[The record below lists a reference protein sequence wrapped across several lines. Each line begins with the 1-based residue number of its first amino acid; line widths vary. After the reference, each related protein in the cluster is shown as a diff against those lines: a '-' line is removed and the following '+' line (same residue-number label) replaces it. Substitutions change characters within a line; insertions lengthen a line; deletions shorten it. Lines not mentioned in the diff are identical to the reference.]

1 MSSRPEEDEL
11 PPSWGEAW
19 RSNEPSPSEI
29 RGAYLR
35 FSRRRREA
43 APATFLQVGRWV
55 LVGVFIGVG
64 SVYAAVGV
72 PRLLERTPPVAPAP
86 SAARAPAALPRQAL
100 GVLPEVAAPSAVEP
114 PASAPERIEQAR
126 PSASAALRE
135 QWQRAA
141 RGMRGQDF
149 ESAHA
154 ALEELANEGDDAQRE
169 SARLV
174 QAQLFIS
181 QGRRDLA
188 KPLLQELRASARAPS
203 VQQKADKLLLQIDA
217 APPARRSF
225 EPAAGANEP

>member
-1 MSSRPEEDEL
+1 MSSRPDDDEL
-11 PPSWGEAW
+11 PPNWGEAW
-19 RSNEPSPSEI
+19 RANEPSASEV

-35 FSRRRREA
+35 FSRRRQRT

-64 SVYAAVGV
+64 SVYAAAGV
-72 PRLLERTPPVAPAP
+72 PRLLDRTTAVASAP
-86 SAARAPAALPRQAL
+86 SAALPPAAAPRRAL

-114 PASAPERIEQAR
+114 PAPAPARGEQAR
-126 PSASAALRE
+126 PPASAVARE
-135 QWQRAA
+135 EWQRAA

-154 ALEELANEGDDAQRE
+154 ALEELANDGEDAQRE

-174 QAQLFIS
+174 QAQLLIS

-203 VQQKADKLLLQIDA
+203 VQRKADKLLLQIDE